1 MADFVPFDPSIHEPK
16 DIGLGGPST
25 EYLVTID
32 SPDGQVMV
40 VPSIWWDKEGN
51 PTFLGNLETGD
62 INQDDILKFVDAYEK
77 ETKQSFPRFGQAGVK
92 DNYRIADRFAST
104 RSQQGGAS
112 SVPLVNALDKDF
124 SNINVD

>member
-1 MADFVPFDPSIHEPK
+1 MSDFVPFNPSIHEPK

-51 PTFLGNLETGD
+51 PTFLGDLETGD
-62 INQDDILKFVDAYEK
+62 IAVEDILKNVQEYEQ
-77 ETKQSFPRFGQAGVK
+77 ETKQSFPRFGTAGVP
-92 DNYRIADRFAST
+92 DNYRIADRFAAS
-104 RSQQGGAS
+104 RSKAGGAS
-112 SVPLVNALDKDF
+112 KVPLINALDKDF
-124 SNINVD
+124 SSLK